1 MRVLITKNRTTKYFS
16 YSFFQIRKSENI
28 LLMKQNGE
36 KGNLLLIG
44 MEQLI
49 RKILL
54 QKVW

>member
-16 YSFFQIRKSENI
+16 YSFIQIRKSEKI